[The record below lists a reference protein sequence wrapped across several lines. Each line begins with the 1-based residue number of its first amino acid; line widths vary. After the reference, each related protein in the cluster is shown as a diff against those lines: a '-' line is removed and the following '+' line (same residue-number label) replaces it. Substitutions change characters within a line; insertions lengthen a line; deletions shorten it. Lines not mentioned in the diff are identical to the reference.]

1 MKTLVLAVALTMVA
15 FAAIAQQQPPL
26 PSPDSRIAGAMV
38 QALNAEIVLR
48 DAALKAVQEDAAKR
62 EQEWKDWFKPW
73 CEAMPGCAPVKLG
86 ESK

>member
-1 MKTLVLAVALTMVA
+1 MRILILVAAFAMAA
-15 FAAIAQQQPPL
+15 FAAMAQQSIPA
-26 PSPDSRIAGAMV
+26 PDARIAGAMV
-38 QALNAEIVLR
+38 QALNAEIALR